1 MRPHELQGSGFSC
14 TWKYSIWFLSS
25 PLVLKVIEQTSQVES
40 EAPFGWLLWHD
51 SIWCI
56 LHQKKG
62 QNDYTI
68 ITVTTIIYHHNHHTF
83 EKGRV
88 TALHHPPSSTIIN
101 HLTQSPTFIIPHRP
115 SPTIMNHHRPS
126 STIINHHRPSST
138 VIHYHGPSQA
148 ITHLHNPS

>member
-1 MRPHELQGSGFSC
+1 MKLIKVFRQESVYKDCNIKLRFHNKKYKSHNKTRQHMGSRPNWKIVKLGKFWGF
-14 TWKYSIWFLSS
+14 
-25 PLVLKVIEQTSQVES
+25 
-40 EAPFGWLLWHD
+40 
-51 SIWCI
+51 

-62 QNDYTI
+62 QNAYTV

-126 STIINHHRPSST
+126 STITNHHRPSST